1 MQARGVQIAVIGPS
15 SLQNRLLVV
24 FLQEK
29 TAASCVLCEKESD
42 SLLENGR
49 EAPGLELV
57 LYDCYRMNKWEI
69 LDFQRKRGWQ
79 NKVLIL
85 FNLDPEVGVENDAL
99 ARGVRGYVYVQE
111 SADTLLKAI
120 EAVVAGDVWMSR
132 KKLAACLASPN
143 LASAKK
149 GLPDLTKREAEI
161 LSCLTRGFSN
171 QMIGEQLCIS
181 PHTVK
186 AHLSNIFKKIDVPN
200 RRRAAR
206 WAESYLRGHPQK

>member
-1 MQARGVQIAVIGPS
+1 MQARGLQIAVIGPS

-29 TAASCVLCEKESD
+29 TAASCVLCENESD
-42 SLLENGR
+42 SLLENGMD
-49 EAPGLELV
+49 AHGLELV
-57 LYDCYRMNKWEI
+57 LYDCYRMNNWEI
-69 LDFQRKRGWQ
+69 LDFQQKRRWQ
-79 NKVLIL
+79 NKILIL

-99 ARGVRGYVYVQE
+99 AHGVRGFVYVQE

-132 KKLAACLASPN
+132 KKLAACLAAPSI
-143 LASAKK
+143 ASAK

-161 LSCLTRGFSN
+161 LFCLTKGFSN

-206 WAESYLRGHPQK
+206 WAENYLCGQPQK